1 LSIFYNVGDEADVV
15 LPRQTMDHTI
25 CHLFERPQLRSAVA
39 ELIHNEFWTD
49 VPGASAEKMA
59 ARLGDASTADAL
71 PLCLIAL
78 HGDEVLGA
86 INLVDND
93 DDDHTDWH
101 PWLAGMVVAASHRGR
116 GIGSQLVRALLV
128 EAQRLNFGR
137 VYFGTDGPRF
147 YEQLG
152 AVVHHVPR
160 EGFWFMRFDLPR
172 ATTSRSG

>member
-1 LSIFYNVGDEADVV
+1 MRTLDHFTWADV
-15 LPRQTMDHTI
+15 TI
-25 CHLFERPQLRSAVA
+25 CHLFEQPQHHDAVA
-39 ELIHNEFWTD
+39 ALIHNEFWTE
-49 VPGASAEKMA
+49 VPGASVEKMA
-59 ARLGDASTADAL
+59 ARLGEASTADAL

-78 HGDEVLGA
+78 RGDELVGA

-101 PWLAGMVVAASHRGR
+101 PWLAGMVVAESHRGQ

-128 EAQRLNFGR
+128 EAKRLNFDR

-147 YEQLG
+147 YERLG

-160 EGFWFMRFDLPR
+160 EGFWFMRFDL
-172 ATTSRSG
+172 SRSPPTRSG

>member
-1 LSIFYNVGDEADVV
+1 
-15 LPRQTMDHTI
+15 MDLTI
-25 CHLFERPQLRSAVA
+25 CHLFERPQLRDTVA
-39 ELIHNEFWTD
+39 ALIHHEFWTE
-49 VPGASAEKMA
+49 VRGASVEKMA
-59 ARLGDASTADAL
+59 ARLGDASNADAL

-78 HGDEVLGA
+78 RGNELVGA

-101 PWLAGMVVAASHRGR
+101 PWLAGMVVAESHRGQ
-116 GIGSQLVRALLV
+116 GIGSQLVRVLLA
-128 EAQRLNFGR
+128 EAQRLNFER

-147 YEQLG
+147 YERLG

>member
-1 LSIFYNVGDEADVV
+1 MKVMIS
-15 LPRQTMDHTI
+15 
-25 CHLFERPQLRSAVA
+25 HLFEQPRHRHAVA
-39 ELIHNEFWTD
+39 ALIHNEFWTE
-49 VPGASAEKMA
+49 VPGASVEKMA
-59 ARLGDASTADAL
+59 ARLGDASTTGAL

-93 DDDHTDWH
+93 DEDHTDWH
-101 PWLAGMVVAASHRGR
+101 PWLAGMVVAAPHRDL

-128 EAQRLNFGR
+128 EAKRLNFDR

-147 YEQLG
+147 YERLG

-160 EGFWFMRFDLPR
+160 EGFWFMRFDL
-172 ATTSRSG
+172 AGTTTSRPG

>member
-1 LSIFYNVGDEADVV
+1 MAL
-15 LPRQTMDHTI
+15 TI
-25 CHLFERPQLRSAVA
+25 CHLFEQLQHRYAVA
-39 ELIHNEFWTD
+39 ALIHNEFWTE
-49 VPGASAEKMA
+49 VSGASVEKMA
-59 ARLGDASTADAL
+59 LRLSHASTPDAV

-78 HGDEVLGA
+78 HGDEVLDA

-101 PWLAGMVVAASHRGR
+101 PWLAGMVVAESHRGQ

-128 EAQRLNFGR
+128 EAKRLNFDR
-137 VYFGTDGPRF
+137 VYFGTDGPRC
-147 YEQLG
+147 YERLG

-172 ATTSRSG
+172 ATTPRSG